1 MLQYKR
7 LEKTDGNDLGL
18 LHNMYATLLLSLP
31 GLSPREQ

>member
-18 LHNMYATLLLSLP
+18 LHNIYATLLRAYQEIYL
-31 GLSPREQ
+31 